1 MFLIDTGHTL
11 ISCVGLLLW
20 YAGAMPQGAAQRKI
34 AAKTKL
40 PMKRILV
47 PCDFSEPAVQAFK
60 FAVEIANQSKGELL
74 LLHVVEIP
82 VIHDSVMMP
91 AFSFEE
97 TYLKEMKTRAEKD
110 FKKMREKWAKEGPKI
125 RTFIQFGAPT
135 PTISR
140 VAEEEKADIIVMG
153 TKGASGL
160 KEFFVGSNTEK
171 VVRWSS
177 IPVITI
183 KKSVKGTSIKNIV
196 FPSAMDEDEDLTM
209 RVKAL
214 QDFFKATLH
223 VLYINTPAN
232 FRTDVISRQKLKDF
246 AKRFMLKNFTLNVY
260 NDISEEA
267 GVAHFTKEVKG
278 DLIALATHGRKGL
291 SHLMSGSIAED
302 MVNHIDC
309 PIWTWKTS

>member
-1 MFLIDTGHTL
+1 
-11 ISCVGLLLW
+11 
-20 YAGAMPQGAAQRKI
+20 
-34 AAKTKL
+34 
-40 PMKRILV
+40 MKKILV
-47 PCDFSEPAVQAFK
+47 PCDFSESAVQAFK

-74 LLHVVEIP
+74 LLNVVEIP
-82 VIHDSVMMP
+82 VIHDSVMAP

-97 TYLKEMKTRAEKD
+97 TYLKEMKDRAEKD
-110 FKKMREKWAKEGPKI
+110 FKKMREKWAKDGPKI
-125 RTFIQFGAPT
+125 RTLIQFGAPT
-135 PTISR
+135 SAISR
-140 VAEEEKADIIVMG
+140 VVDEEKVDLIVMG

-171 VVRWSS
+171 VVRWSAV
-177 IPVITI
+177 PVVAI
-183 KKSVKGTSIKNIV
+183 KKSVKGASIKNII
-196 FPSAMDEDEDLTM
+196 FPSTLHEDEEDLTL

-223 VLYINTPAN
+223 VLYVNTPAN

-309 PIWTWKTS
+309 PIWTWKTN